1 MNTAL
6 LTGSSLAMSA
16 ISMAFQVWLAGRI
29 GSAGIGLYQLVLSVA
44 FLCTTFAVSGIR
56 FAATRLVSEEL
67 GHERSWSVAA
77 AMRRCFAY
85 SLFFGLSAMAV
96 LFSFAEP
103 IGFLWIGDAR
113 TVKSLK
119 LIAFSMPFLS
129 LSSVMSGYFTA
140 CGRVWKPT
148 VVHLGEQLITIGF
161 VAYFLS
167 HSPAGD
173 IEKNCAAVMLGN
185 VCGDVISFVCML
197 LFYLTDRHSVRDYS
211 AQKLKLT
218 SRMLKVALPLAVSA
232 YARSALSTLEHLLVP
247 RGLKAAG
254 FSADRALSGYGVI
267 QGMVLPIVSFPACI
281 LMALAELI
289 IPELTEAQVRGNDGD
304 ISKTVSSLIK
314 KGLGYSSAVALV
326 LFVFADKLG
335 VRIYS
340 SPEAGDYLRLLAPL
354 IPIMYTDMVAD
365 GCLKGLG
372 QQLWCM
378 GINLLDALLG
388 VLLVWQVLPVFALK
402 GYICIIYFNECLNF
416 ALSIMRLRKVTKIRL
431 FSFLFY
437 PEASCRPCAAAA
449 RYAYKA
455 TWLAA

>member
-1 MNTAL
+1 MVNRKRLIMNTAL

-16 ISMAFQVWLAGRI
+16 ISMAFQVWLAARI

-85 SLFFGLSAMAV
+85 SLFFGLSALTV
-96 LFSFAEP
+96 LWSFAEP

-113 TVKSLK
+113 TVRSLK
-119 LIAFSMPFLS
+119 LIAFSMPFMS

-148 VVHLGEQLITIGF
+148 VVHLGEQPITIGF
-161 VAYFLS
+161 VAFFLTY
-167 HSPAGD
+167 SPAGD

-185 VCGDVISFVCML
+185 VCGDAISFVCML

-254 FSADRALSGYGVI
+254 FSANRALSGYGVI
-267 QGMVLPIVSFPACI
+267 QGMVLPILSFPACI

-289 IPELTEAQVRGNDGD
+289 IPELTEAQVRGNEGD

-326 LFVFADKLG
+326 LFIFADKLG

-416 ALSIMRLRKVTKIRL
+416 ALSIMRLGKVTKIRL
-431 FSFLFY
+431 FS
-437 PEASCRPCAAAA
+437 
-449 RYAYKA
+449 
-455 TWLAA
+455 

>member
-1 MNTAL
+1 MVNRKRLIMNTAL

-161 VAYFLS
+161 VAYFLA

-173 IEKNCAAVMLGN
+173 IEKNCTAVMLGN

-304 ISKTVSSLIK
+304 ISKTVSLLIK

-431 FSFLFY
+431 FS
-437 PEASCRPCAAAA
+437 
-449 RYAYKA
+449 
-455 TWLAA
+455 

>member
-1 MNTAL
+1 MVNRKRLIMNTAL

-103 IGFLWIGDAR
+103 VGFLWIGDAR

-161 VAYFLS
+161 VAYFLA

-267 QGMVLPIVSFPACI
+267 QGMVLPILSFPACI

-304 ISKTVSSLIK
+304 ISKTVSLLIK

-340 SPEAGDYLRLLAPL
+340 SPEVGDYLRLLAPL

-431 FSFLFY
+431 FS
-437 PEASCRPCAAAA
+437 
-449 RYAYKA
+449 
-455 TWLAA
+455 

>member
-1 MNTAL
+1 MVNRKRLIMNTAL

-161 VAYFLS
+161 VAYFLA

-254 FSADRALSGYGVI
+254 FSADKALSGYGVI

-431 FSFLFY
+431 FS
-437 PEASCRPCAAAA
+437 
-449 RYAYKA
+449 
-455 TWLAA
+455 

>member
-1 MNTAL
+1 MVNRKRLIMNTAL

-85 SLFFGLSAMAV
+85 SLFFGLSSLVV
-96 LFSFAEP
+96 LWTFAEP

-148 VVHLGEQLITIGF
+148 AVHLGEQLITIGF
-161 VAYFLS
+161 VAFFLT

-197 LFYLTDRHSVRDYS
+197 LFYLTDRHSVRDCS
-211 AQKLKLT
+211 AQKLQLT

-267 QGMVLPIVSFPACI
+267 QGMVLPILSFPACI

-326 LFVFADKLG
+326 LFIFADKLG

-416 ALSIMRLRKVTKIRL
+416 ALSIMRLGKVTKIRL
-431 FSFLFY
+431 FS
-437 PEASCRPCAAAA
+437 
-449 RYAYKA
+449 
-455 TWLAA
+455 

>member
-1 MNTAL
+1 MVNRKRLIMNTAL

-161 VAYFLS
+161 VAYFLA

-254 FSADRALSGYGVI
+254 FSADRALSGYGVL

-416 ALSIMRLRKVTKIRL
+416 ALSIMRLRKVTRIRL
-431 FSFLFY
+431 FS
-437 PEASCRPCAAAA
+437 
-449 RYAYKA
+449 
-455 TWLAA
+455 

>member
-1 MNTAL
+1 MVNRKRLIMNTAL

-16 ISMAFQVWLAGRI
+16 ISMAFQVWLAARI

-85 SLFFGLSAMAV
+85 SLFFGLCAMAV

-113 TVKSLK
+113 TVRSLK
-119 LIAFSMPFLS
+119 LIAFSMPFMS

-161 VAYFLS
+161 VAFFLT

-185 VCGDVISFVCML
+185 VCGDAISFVCML

-267 QGMVLPIVSFPACI
+267 QGMVLPILSFPACI

-289 IPELTEAQVRGNDGD
+289 IPELTEAQVRGNEGD

-326 LFVFADKLG
+326 LFIFADKLG

-416 ALSIMRLRKVTKIRL
+416 ALSIMRLGKVTKIRL
-431 FSFLFY
+431 FS
-437 PEASCRPCAAAA
+437 
-449 RYAYKA
+449 
-455 TWLAA
+455 

>member
-1 MNTAL
+1 MVNRKRLIMNTAL

-85 SLFFGLSAMAV
+85 SLFFGVSAMAV

-161 VAYFLS
+161 VAYFLT

-304 ISKTVSSLIK
+304 ISKTVSLLIK

-431 FSFLFY
+431 FS
-437 PEASCRPCAAAA
+437 
-449 RYAYKA
+449 
-455 TWLAA
+455 

>member
-1 MNTAL
+1 MVNRKRLIMNTAL

-85 SLFFGLSAMAV
+85 SLFFGLCAMAV

-161 VAYFLS
+161 VAYFLT

-289 IPELTEAQVRGNDGD
+289 IPELTEAQVRGNEGD

-431 FSFLFY
+431 FS
-437 PEASCRPCAAAA
+437 
-449 RYAYKA
+449 
-455 TWLAA
+455 

>member
-1 MNTAL
+1 MVNRKRLIMNTAL

-161 VAYFLS
+161 VAYFLA

-267 QGMVLPIVSFPACI
+267 QGMVLPILSFPACI

-304 ISKTVSSLIK
+304 ISKTVSLLIK

-416 ALSIMRLRKVTKIRL
+416 ALSIMRLRKVTRIRL
-431 FSFLFY
+431 FS
-437 PEASCRPCAAAA
+437 
-449 RYAYKA
+449 
-455 TWLAA
+455 

>member
-1 MNTAL
+1 MVNRKRLIMNTAL

-103 IGFLWIGDAR
+103 VGFLWIGDAR

-161 VAYFLS
+161 VAYFLA

-431 FSFLFY
+431 LS
-437 PEASCRPCAAAA
+437 
-449 RYAYKA
+449 
-455 TWLAA
+455 

>member
-1 MNTAL
+1 MVNRKRLIMNTAL

-161 VAYFLS
+161 VAYFLA

-416 ALSIMRLRKVTKIRL
+416 ALSIMRLRKVTNIRL
-431 FSFLFY
+431 LS
-437 PEASCRPCAAAA
+437 
-449 RYAYKA
+449 
-455 TWLAA
+455 

>member
-1 MNTAL
+1 MVNRKRLIMNTAL

-103 IGFLWIGDAR
+103 VGFLWIGDAR

-161 VAYFLS
+161 VAYFLA

-267 QGMVLPIVSFPACI
+267 QGMVLPILSFPACI

-431 FSFLFY
+431 LS
-437 PEASCRPCAAAA
+437 
-449 RYAYKA
+449 
-455 TWLAA
+455 

>member
-1 MNTAL
+1 MVNRKRLIMNTAL

-67 GHERSWSVAA
+67 GHERSWSVSA

-103 IGFLWIGDAR
+103 VGFLWIGDAR

-161 VAYFLS
+161 VAYFLA

-431 FSFLFY
+431 FS
-437 PEASCRPCAAAA
+437 
-449 RYAYKA
+449 
-455 TWLAA
+455 

>member
-1 MNTAL
+1 MVNRKRLIMNTAL

-161 VAYFLS
+161 VAYFLA

-431 FSFLFY
+431 LS
-437 PEASCRPCAAAA
+437 
-449 RYAYKA
+449 
-455 TWLAA
+455 

>member
-1 MNTAL
+1 MVNRKRLIMNTAL

-161 VAYFLS
+161 VAYFLA

-416 ALSIMRLRKVTKIRL
+416 ALSIMRLRKVTRIRL
-431 FSFLFY
+431 FS
-437 PEASCRPCAAAA
+437 
-449 RYAYKA
+449 
-455 TWLAA
+455 

>member
-1 MNTAL
+1 MVNRKRLIMNTAL

-103 IGFLWIGDAR
+103 VGFLWIGDAR

-161 VAYFLS
+161 VAYFLA

-304 ISKTVSSLIK
+304 ISKTVSLLIK

-431 FSFLFY
+431 FS
-437 PEASCRPCAAAA
+437 
-449 RYAYKA
+449 
-455 TWLAA
+455 

>member
-1 MNTAL
+1 MVNRKRLIMNTAL

-85 SLFFGLSAMAV
+85 SLFFGLSAVAV

-161 VAYFLS
+161 VAYFLA

-431 FSFLFY
+431 FS
-437 PEASCRPCAAAA
+437 
-449 RYAYKA
+449 
-455 TWLAA
+455 

>member
-1 MNTAL
+1 MVNRKRLIMNTAL

-103 IGFLWIGDAR
+103 VGFLWIGDAR

-161 VAYFLS
+161 VAYFLA

-267 QGMVLPIVSFPACI
+267 QGMVLPILSFPACI

-304 ISKTVSSLIK
+304 ISKTVSLLIK

-431 FSFLFY
+431 LS
-437 PEASCRPCAAAA
+437 
-449 RYAYKA
+449 
-455 TWLAA
+455 

>member
-103 IGFLWIGDAR
+103 IGFLWIGDAS

-431 FSFLFY
+431 FS
-437 PEASCRPCAAAA
+437 
-449 RYAYKA
+449 
-455 TWLAA
+455 

>member
-1 MNTAL
+1 MVNRKRLIMNTAL

-85 SLFFGLSAMAV
+85 SLFFGLSAMTV

-161 VAYFLS
+161 VAFFLT

-267 QGMVLPIVSFPACI
+267 QGMVLPILSFPACI

-289 IPELTEAQVRGNDGD
+289 IPELTEAQVRGNSED

-326 LFVFADKLG
+326 LFIFADKLG

-416 ALSIMRLRKVTKIRL
+416 ALSIKRLGKVTKIRL
-431 FSFLFY
+431 FS
-437 PEASCRPCAAAA
+437 
-449 RYAYKA
+449 
-455 TWLAA
+455 

>member
-1 MNTAL
+1 MVNRKRLIMNTAL

-85 SLFFGLSAMAV
+85 SLFFGLSSLVV
-96 LFSFAEP
+96 LWTFAEP

-148 VVHLGEQLITIGF
+148 AVHLGEQLITIGF
-161 VAYFLS
+161 VAFFLT

-197 LFYLTDRHSVRDYS
+197 LFYLTDRHSVRDCS
-211 AQKLKLT
+211 AQKLQLT

-247 RGLKAAG
+247 RGLKSAG
-254 FSADRALSGYGVI
+254 FSADRALSGYGTI
-267 QGMVLPIVSFPACI
+267 QGMVMPIISFPACF
-281 LMALAELI
+281 LMALSELI
-289 IPELTEAQVRGNDGD
+289 IPELTEAQMRSEREE
-304 ISKTVSSLIK
+304 IRKTVAGLLK
-314 KGLGYSSAVALV
+314 KGGGYSLAVALV
-326 LFVFADKLG
+326 IFIFADKLG
-335 VRIYS
+335 IAVYS
-340 SPEAGDYLRLLAPL
+340 SPEAGHFLRLLAPL
-354 IPIMYTDMVAD
+354 IPIMYTDMLCD

-372 QQLWCM
+372 QQMWNM
-378 GINLLDALLG
+378 GINVLDALLG
-388 VLLVWQVLPVFALK
+388 VVLVWRVLPAYALT

-416 ALSIMRLRKVTKIRL
+416 ALSMLRLRKVIRL
-431 FSFLFY
+431 
-437 PEASCRPCAAAA
+437 
-449 RYAYKA
+449 
-455 TWLAA
+455 

>member
-1 MNTAL
+1 MVNRKRLIMNTAL

-44 FLCTTFAVSGIR
+44 FLCTTLAVSGIR

-161 VAYFLS
+161 VAYFLA

-304 ISKTVSSLIK
+304 ISKTVSLLIK

-431 FSFLFY
+431 FS
-437 PEASCRPCAAAA
+437 
-449 RYAYKA
+449 
-455 TWLAA
+455 

>member
-1 MNTAL
+1 MVNRKRLIMNTAL

-16 ISMAFQVWLAGRI
+16 ISMAFQVWLAARI

-85 SLFFGLSAMAV
+85 SLFFGLSALTV
-96 LFSFAEP
+96 LWSFAEP

-119 LIAFSMPFLS
+119 LIAFSMPFMS

-161 VAYFLS
+161 VAFFLT

-185 VCGDVISFVCML
+185 VCGDAISFVCML

-267 QGMVLPIVSFPACI
+267 QGMVLPILSFPACI

-289 IPELTEAQVRGNDGD
+289 IPELTEAQVRGNEGD

-326 LFVFADKLG
+326 LFIFADKLG

-388 VLLVWQVLPVFALK
+388 VLLVWQVLPIFALK

-416 ALSIMRLRKVTKIRL
+416 ALSIMRLGKVTKIRL
-431 FSFLFY
+431 FS
-437 PEASCRPCAAAA
+437 
-449 RYAYKA
+449 
-455 TWLAA
+455 

>member
-1 MNTAL
+1 MVNRKRLIMNTAL

-161 VAYFLS
+161 VAYFLA

-304 ISKTVSSLIK
+304 ISKTVSLLIK

-378 GINLLDALLG
+378 GINLLDALVG

-431 FSFLFY
+431 FS
-437 PEASCRPCAAAA
+437 
-449 RYAYKA
+449 
-455 TWLAA
+455 

>member
-103 IGFLWIGDAR
+103 VGFLWIGDAR

-161 VAYFLS
+161 VAYFLA

-431 FSFLFY
+431 FS
-437 PEASCRPCAAAA
+437 
-449 RYAYKA
+449 
-455 TWLAA
+455 

>member
-1 MNTAL
+1 MVNRKRLIMNTAL

-161 VAYFLS
+161 VAYFLA
-167 HSPAGD
+167 HSPVGD

-304 ISKTVSSLIK
+304 ISKTVSLLIK

-388 VLLVWQVLPVFALK
+388 VLLVWQVVPVFALK

-431 FSFLFY
+431 FS
-437 PEASCRPCAAAA
+437 
-449 RYAYKA
+449 
-455 TWLAA
+455 

>member
-1 MNTAL
+1 MVNRKRLIMNTAL

-44 FLCTTFAVSGIR
+44 FLCNTFAVSGIR

-103 IGFLWIGDAR
+103 VGFLWIGDAR

-161 VAYFLS
+161 VAYFLA

-416 ALSIMRLRKVTKIRL
+416 ALSIMRLRKVTNIRL
-431 FSFLFY
+431 FS
-437 PEASCRPCAAAA
+437 
-449 RYAYKA
+449 
-455 TWLAA
+455 

>member
-1 MNTAL
+1 MVNRKRLIMNTAL

-67 GHERSWSVAA
+67 GHERSWSIAA

-161 VAYFLS
+161 VAYFLA

-304 ISKTVSSLIK
+304 ISKTVSLLIK

-431 FSFLFY
+431 FS
-437 PEASCRPCAAAA
+437 
-449 RYAYKA
+449 
-455 TWLAA
+455 

>member
-1 MNTAL
+1 MVNRKRLIMNTAL

-16 ISMAFQVWLAGRI
+16 ISMAFQVWLAARI

-85 SLFFGLSAMAV
+85 SLFFGLSALTV
-96 LFSFAEP
+96 LWSFAEP

-119 LIAFSMPFLS
+119 LIAFSMPFMS

-161 VAYFLS
+161 VAFFLT

-185 VCGDVISFVCML
+185 VCGDAISFVCML

-267 QGMVLPIVSFPACI
+267 QGMVLPILSFPACI

-289 IPELTEAQVRGNDGD
+289 IPELTEAQVRGNEGD

-326 LFVFADKLG
+326 LFIFADKLG

-416 ALSIMRLRKVTKIRL
+416 ALSIMRLGKVTKIRL
-431 FSFLFY
+431 FS
-437 PEASCRPCAAAA
+437 
-449 RYAYKA
+449 
-455 TWLAA
+455 

>member
-1 MNTAL
+1 MVNRKRLIMNTAL

-103 IGFLWIGDAR
+103 VGFLWIGDAR

-161 VAYFLS
+161 VAYFLA

-416 ALSIMRLRKVTKIRL
+416 ALSIMRLRKVTNIRL
-431 FSFLFY
+431 FS
-437 PEASCRPCAAAA
+437 
-449 RYAYKA
+449 
-455 TWLAA
+455 